1 MLVSVQFHLPKA
13 HVNHSPLP
21 LCLPLIGQYSDF
33 VSKHHLSATANPDF
47 LISSD
52 IATHCPWWKLSC
64 SSECFSFW
72 RTSFMFALFR
82 LRLKASHIVF
92 ALILRTL
99 EFVLYYHASYLT
111 TIKVRGK
118 PLPFRTFSNSCY
130 LLSLPFVPDVRHSI
144 SCAYTCILFFAFVN
158 PFHSYKPSYVPHAT
172 SDSHKA
178 LLPFLLNGML
188 MSSSLWRTFA
198 FCPKGSLATLCL
210 SCWGLGFHTTF
221 GYY

>member
-1 MLVSVQFHLPKA
+1 MLLSIPSSCLVLNASIRELSNSSSSILHFVRMLVSVQFHLPKA

-52 IATHCPWWKLSC
+52 IATHCPWWILSC

-82 LRLKASHIVF
+82 LRLKASHIIF

-99 EFVLYYHASYLT
+99 EFVLYYQSSYLT

-118 PLPFRTFSNSCY
+118 PLPFRTFSYSCN
-130 LLSLPFVPDVRHSI
+130 LLSRPLFVTFVTQSHVQTLV
-144 SCAYTCILFFAFVN
+144 SC
-158 PFHSYKPSYVPHAT
+158 S
-172 SDSHKA
+172 SH
-178 LLPFLLNGML
+178 L
-188 MSSSLWRTFA
+188 
-198 FCPKGSLATLCL
+198 
-210 SCWGLGFHTTF
+210 
-221 GYY
+221 